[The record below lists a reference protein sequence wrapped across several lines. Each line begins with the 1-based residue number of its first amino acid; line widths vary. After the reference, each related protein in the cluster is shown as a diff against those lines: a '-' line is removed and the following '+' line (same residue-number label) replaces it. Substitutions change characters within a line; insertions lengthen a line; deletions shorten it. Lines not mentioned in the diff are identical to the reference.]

1 MEKLIIIGGK
11 KLHGS
16 IKVKGA
22 KNHALK
28 MIPAAFLVAGRT
40 VIKNIPHVEDVE
52 RMLEIVEAAGGKV
65 ERIKRDTVAITPPKK
80 FNGNLPRE
88 LMPKLRASLVLLG
101 PLLARYKKV
110 ELPHPGGCN
119 LGKRP
124 INFFIEGFKEFG
136 AKVIFKNDA
145 YQFKALNGLKAIN
158 FVFPNISVTGTET
171 LMLAAVLAKG
181 RTTLINCACE
191 PEIKAL
197 ADYLNSVG
205 AKIHGAGTATIIIE
219 GSAKLLNS
227 GTAHIIPD
235 RIEAGSFAIM
245 AAATRSKLII
255 TDCEPKHLEIP
266 LKILEKAGVKIETGK
281 NYIKVFPNKKIK
293 PIDIA
298 THEYP
303 GFPTDLQAPM
313 TVLLTQAE
321 GDSIVRET
329 IYEGR
334 LFYTDSLNNMG
345 AKIFLAS
352 PFRAIV
358 HGPRCLRGKRVVSP
372 DIRAGIAMVIAA
384 LVAKGRS
391 EIENIYQIDRGYEN
405 IDERLKKIG
414 ANIWKSKI

>member
-1 MEKLIIIGGK
+1 MEKFIITGGK
-11 KLHGS
+11 KLHGTIS
-16 IKVKGA
+16 VKGA

-28 MIPAAFLVAGRT
+28 MIPAAFLANGQT
-40 VIKNIPHVEDVE
+40 IIKNVPHVEDVA
-52 RMLEIVEAAGGKV
+52 RMLEIVVAIGGKA
-65 ERIKRDTVAITPPKK
+65 ERRKKDMIAITPPKK
-80 FNGNLPRE
+80 FNGDLPRE

-145 YQFKALNGLKAIN
+145 YQFSAPQGLKGIH
-158 FVFPNISVTGTET
+158 FIFPQISVTGTET
-171 LMLAAVLAKG
+171 LMLAAILARG
-181 RTTLINCACE
+181 RTILENTACE

-205 AKIHGAGTATIIIE
+205 AKISGAGTPTIIID
-219 GSAKLLNS
+219 GSAKLLNP
-227 GTAHIIPD
+227 GTATIIPD
-235 RIEAGSFAIM
+235 RIETGSFVIL
-245 AAATRSKLII
+245 AAATKSSLTI
-255 TDCEPKHLEIP
+255 TNCEPQHIAVP
-266 LKILEKAGVKIETGK
+266 LRLLEKIGVKTKIGK
-281 NYIKVFPNKKIK
+281 NYIKVLPAKKIK
-293 PIDIA
+293 AIDIT

-313 TVLLTQAE
+313 TVLLTQAD
-321 GDSIVRET
+321 GDSIIRET

-345 AKIFLAS
+345 AKIYLAG

-358 HGPRCLRGKRVVSP
+358 YGPRALRGKKVVSP
-372 DIRAGIAMVIAA
+372 DIRAGIAMIIAA
-384 LVAKGRS
+384 LIAKGQS
-391 EIENIYQIDRGYEN
+391 EIENIYQVDRGYEA
-405 IDERLKKIG
+405 IDERLRKIG
-414 ANIWKSKI
+414 AQIKRIKR